1 MEIWKPVPSLEEFY
15 EISNLGNIRSLI
27 RKGFTSYGERTYGGK
42 LVKHFISSNG
52 YPCVNLTTK
61 NFRKQYLIH
70 RLVLETF
77 VGKCPDGMEGC
88 HNDGNRKNYVLSNL
102 RWDTRSN
109 NALDKRKHGT
119 WQGGEN
125 ANGVKLTTDEAIYI
139 KYSKESCNKLA
150 KKFKI
155 GATTVSRI
163 KSGKSW
169 IHI

>member
-1 MEIWKPVPSLEEFY
+1 MEIWKPVPNLEQFY

-27 RKGFTSYGERTYGGK
+27 RKGKTQYGERTYGGK
-42 LVKHFISSNG
+42 VIKCFISSSG

-61 NFRKQYLIH
+61 NFRKQYLVH
-70 RLVLETF
+70 RLVLEAF
-77 VGKCPDGMEGC
+77 VGPCPNNMEGC
-88 HNDGNRKNYVLSNL
+88 HNDGNRKNFKLDNL

-109 NALDKRKHGT
+109 NALDKRNHLT

-125 ANGVKLTTDEAIYI
+125 ANGAKLTTDEARYI
-139 KYSKESCNKLA
+139 KYSKESCKKLA
-150 KKFKI
+150 IKFKI

-169 IHI
+169 SHV